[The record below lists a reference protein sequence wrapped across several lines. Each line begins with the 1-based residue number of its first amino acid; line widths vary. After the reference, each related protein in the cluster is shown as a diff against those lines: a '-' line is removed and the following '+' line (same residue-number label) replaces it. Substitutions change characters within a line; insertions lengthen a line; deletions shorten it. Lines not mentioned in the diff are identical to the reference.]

1 MTAPEKYGQ
10 EQGVYGQPPAS
21 NGQQQYYAQP
31 APMAASRQAPV
42 HLEKPEGEWQNGIC
56 SCGPCGSCLL
66 AWCLPCILLGRT
78 SERIRDPSMETA
90 DSLNSDCLI
99 HGVLTCFT
107 GCGWMYV
114 SYLLPPPISS
124 HHHLR
129 IYETLKSNALT
140 DLIDSYA
147 MIKRGE
153 IRERYGIKGSG
164 YGDCCVSFWC
174 SCCAL
179 IQQDNEVKIREKGR
193 VNTQGYQVQPGMHMP
208 PPQPAYHPPQ

>member
-10 EQGVYGQPPAS
+10 EQGVYGQPPES

-31 APMAASRQAPV
+31 APMATSRQAPV

-99 HGVLTCFT
+99 HGAVTCFT
-107 GCGWMYV
+107 GCGW
-114 SYLLPPPISS
+114 I
-124 HHHLR
+124 
-129 IYETLKSNALT
+129 
-140 DLIDSYA
+140 YA

-153 IRERYGIKGSG
+153 IRERYGIQGSG
-164 YGDCCVSFWC
+164 CGDCCVSFWC

-208 PPQPAYHPPQ
+208 PPQPAYHPAQ